1 MAIGFACGKFRI
13 LGPEAVRGI
22 SSLIIKLALPALILT
37 SLQRPFSPEL
47 LSVSLQTLLVATCFY
62 AAIIALSL
70 LAVRLLRAP
79 AGQSGVFAFA
89 LAFSNCGFIGFP
101 VVTSILGPDALF
113 LVAIHNTL
121 FNILAF
127 SLGIVIVSR
136 SAKPGAAV
144 GHDEAGAAAP
154 RPKIALSH
162 ILNNNVIAVVAGFA
176 LFVLSIRLPRAIAL
190 PIEMLGSLTTPL
202 AMIATGAMLARTR
215 LGSVFSGWRLY
226 AVTLIRLVVW
236 PALTLL
242 ALRPF
247 PIDRNL
253 ALITV
258 IVAGMPAGS
267 NTGLIA
273 EVYGGDTDTAS
284 ATVFLTTLVSVIT
297 IPLMALLVA

>member
-1 MAIGFACGKFRI
+1 MAIGFACGKFRV

-22 SSLIIKLALPALILT
+22 SALIIKLALPALILT

-62 AAIIALSL
+62 VAIIGLSL
-70 LAVRLLRAP
+70 LTVRLLRAP

-136 SAKPGAAV
+136 SGRAG
-144 GHDEAGAAAP
+144 GHDEADASAN

-162 ILNNNVIAVVAGFA
+162 ILNNNVIAVLVGFA
-176 LFVLSIRLPRAIAL
+176 LFALSIRLPRAIAL

-284 ATVFLTTLVSVIT
+284 ATVFLTTLVSVVT
-297 IPLMALLVA
+297 IPLMALLIA